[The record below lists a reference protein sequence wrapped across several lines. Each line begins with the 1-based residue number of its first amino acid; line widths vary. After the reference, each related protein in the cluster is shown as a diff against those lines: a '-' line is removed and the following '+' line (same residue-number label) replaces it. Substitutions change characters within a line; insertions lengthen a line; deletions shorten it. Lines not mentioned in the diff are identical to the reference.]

1 MTEESTASRKKDKR
15 KRKYLLLFLVL
26 ALFLSASVYFGTYYH
41 ADETALAALNSDDR
55 VHVQRIAQ
63 GGYFFDGPSKD
74 KAIIFYPGAKVE
86 TVAYAPLMRRIAE
99 EDADVFLLDMPLHM
113 AFFAINKA
121 DEIRSDY
128 GTGTYTS
135 WYMAGH
141 SLGAAMAAQYTAD
154 HLEEYNGL
162 ILLAGYPTKDL
173 HRDGFALLSIYG
185 SNDGHRA
192 MLAKN
197 QQYRPDQ
204 YQEVVIDGGN
214 HAQFGNYGIQK
225 GDGTSD
231 ISALQQQEEAAAAIA
246 SFIASH

>member
-55 VHVQRIAQ
+55 VYVQHIAQ

-74 KAIIFYPGAKVE
+74 KAVIFYPGAKVE
-86 TVAYAPLMRRIAE
+86 TAAYAPLMRRIAE

-154 HLEEYNGL
+154 HLEGYNDL
-162 ILLAGYPTKDL
+162 ILLA
-173 HRDGFALLSIYG
+173 
-185 SNDGHRA
+185 
-192 MLAKN
+192 
-197 QQYRPDQ
+197 
-204 YQEVVIDGGN
+204 
-214 HAQFGNYGIQK
+214 
-225 GDGTSD
+225 
-231 ISALQQQEEAAAAIA
+231 
-246 SFIASH
+246 